1 MFFLLRSGF
10 CLGLVFYALS
20 GTPDPGELRQKAQ
33 TLAIAAAPSAIL
45 LASQI
50 SQGRHGQ
57 GERALRGHKE
67 IPGKRFTNT
76 LTPNDHT
83 PVWRG
88 KSGKAAQS

>member
-1 MFFLLRSGF
+1 MFFLLRSGI

-57 GERALRGHKE
+57 GQRALRAHKE
-67 IPGKRFTNT
+67 IIGRQSTNT
-76 LTPNDHT
+76 LNPDDHK

-88 KSGKAAQS
+88 KSAKAAQS